1 MKASLRKFGCWW
13 LTLLR
18 SGPVVEIELLFE
30 TSWVGLNQ
38 DRQATDDR
46 RLTVTV
52 GNGGEAYGGPHYG
65 WRRYNIFTFITS
77 SWFLFRSNYI
87 LLELQSKFKGNTQ
100 VITIHISCYLNRNT
114 NYNNIS
120 CYLNRNTN
128 YNLCLKWHLLVHWKC
143 LFLIWNNIFYLL
155 GPLTSIWMMPPIL
168 LPYIHVN

>member
-1 MKASLRKFGCWW
+1 MPTRCPILINLPFWNSVKIFETISSLLKLNSKITFCLLFEASLRKVGCWW

-18 SGPVVEIELLFE
+18 SGPVVEIELQFE
-30 TSWVGLNQ
+30 TSLVGLNQ
-38 DRQATDDR
+38 DLEATDDR

-128 YNLCLKWHLLVHWKC
+128 YNLCLK
-143 LFLIWNNIFYLL
+143 
-155 GPLTSIWMMPPIL
+155 
-168 LPYIHVN
+168 